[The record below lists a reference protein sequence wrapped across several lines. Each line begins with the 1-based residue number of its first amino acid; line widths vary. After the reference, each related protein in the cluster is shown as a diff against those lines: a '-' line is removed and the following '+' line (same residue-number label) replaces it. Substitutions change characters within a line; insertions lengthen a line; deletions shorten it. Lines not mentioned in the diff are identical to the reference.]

1 MYSRVILKLSGEAL
15 LGQQSTFGIHHG
27 TVRRIA
33 EEIGKVHA
41 RGVEVAV
48 VIGGGN
54 IVRGME
60 ASSHGLDRVAGDYMG
75 MLATVI
81 NALALRDALE
91 RLDIQTRVQS
101 AIAMQQVAEPF
112 IPRRAIRHLEKGRVV
127 ILAAGT
133 GNPFFTTDTTAA
145 LRAAEIGADVL
156 LKATK
161 VDGIYTADPL
171 KDPSATRLHHLS
183 YMEVLNRGLEVM
195 DNTALT
201 LCMDNG
207 TPIVVFDLLA
217 EGSIERVILGEDIGT
232 RVDAHGERLV
242 SDRTRSEDSQA
253 QIQERLDDAAV
264 RMEKSLESLH
274 KELGGIRTGRA
285 TPSLVDRIQVDYYG
299 TADAAAEHRRGH
311 RARGAAAAH
320 PAVRPQLHRRHR
332 EGAAEERARA
342 QPEQRRPGDPH
353 RHPAAH
359 RGAPPRVRQ
368 DGQAAGRGGAHRGA
382 QHPPR
387 RGGPP
392 AQAREGGPRLQG
404 RDRAQ
409 HRRRAAHH
417 RRLHRQG

>member
-1 MYSRVILKLSGEAL
+1 MATGQGTANESAPVYSRVVLKLSGEAL
-15 LGQQSTFGIHHG
+15 LGNQSTYGIHHG

-33 EEIGKVHA
+33 EEIGMVHA
-41 RGVEVAV
+41 RGVEIAV

-60 ASSHGLDRVAGDYMG
+60 ASAHGMDRVAGDYMG

-171 KDPSATRLHHLS
+171 KDPNATRLHHLS

-201 LCMDNG
+201 LCMDNA

-217 EGSIERVILGEDIGT
+217 EGSIERVVLGEDIGT
-232 RVDAHGERLV
+232 RVDA
-242 SDRTRSEDSQA
+242 
-253 QIQERLDDAAV
+253 
-264 RMEKSLESLH
+264 
-274 KELGGIRTGRA
+274 
-285 TPSLVDRIQVDYYG
+285 
-299 TADAAAEHRRGH
+299 
-311 RARGAAAAH
+311 
-320 PAVRPQLHRRHR
+320 
-332 EGAAEERARA
+332 
-342 QPEQRRPGDPH
+342 
-353 RHPAAH
+353 
-359 RGAPPRVRQ
+359 
-368 DGQAAGRGGAHRGA
+368 DGGRG
-382 QHPPR
+382 
-387 RGGPP
+387 
-392 AQAREGGPRLQG
+392 
-404 RDRAQ
+404 
-409 HRRRAAHH
+409 
-417 RRLHRQG
+417 

>member
-1 MYSRVILKLSGEAL
+1 MVLSARGTASGEPEPVYSRVILKLSGEAL
-15 LGQQSTFGIHHG
+15 LGQQSTFGIDHG

-33 EEIGKVHA
+33 EEIGRVHA
-41 RGVEVAV
+41 RRVEIAV

-60 ASSHGLDRVAGDYMG
+60 ASTHGLDRVAGDYMG

-161 VDGIYTADPL
+161 VDGIYTADPV
-171 KDPSATRLHHLS
+171 KDPTATRLHHLS

-207 TPIVVFDLLA
+207 TPIIVFDLLA
-217 EGSIERVILGEDIGT
+217 EGSIERVVLGEDIGT
-232 RVDAHGERLV
+232 RVDKDGER
-242 SDRTRSEDSQA
+242 S
-253 QIQERLDDAAV
+253 
-264 RMEKSLESLH
+264 
-274 KELGGIRTGRA
+274 
-285 TPSLVDRIQVDYYG
+285 
-299 TADAAAEHRRGH
+299 
-311 RARGAAAAH
+311 
-320 PAVRPQLHRRHR
+320 
-332 EGAAEERARA
+332 
-342 QPEQRRPGDPH
+342 
-353 RHPAAH
+353 
-359 RGAPPRVRQ
+359 
-368 DGQAAGRGGAHRGA
+368 
-382 QHPPR
+382 
-387 RGGPP
+387 
-392 AQAREGGPRLQG
+392 
-404 RDRAQ
+404 
-409 HRRRAAHH
+409 
-417 RRLHRQG
+417 

>member
-1 MYSRVILKLSGEAL
+1 VVVSAHGVTGAEPAPVYSRVVLKLSGEAL
-15 LGQQSTFGIHHG
+15 LGQQLAFGIHHG

-33 EEIGKVHA
+33 EEIGKVQA
-41 RGVEVAV
+41 RGVEIAV

-60 ASSHGLDRVAGDYMG
+60 ASTHGLDRVAGDYMG

-91 RLDIQTRVQS
+91 HLDIQTRIQS

-161 VDGIYTADPL
+161 VDGIYTADPV
-171 KDPSATRLHHLS
+171 KNPSATRLRHLS

-207 TPIVVFDLLA
+207 TPIIVFDLLA
-217 EGSIERVILGEDIGT
+217 EGSIERVVLGEDIGT
-232 RVDAHGERLV
+232 RVDAHGER
-242 SDRTRSEDSQA
+242 S
-253 QIQERLDDAAV
+253 
-264 RMEKSLESLH
+264 
-274 KELGGIRTGRA
+274 
-285 TPSLVDRIQVDYYG
+285 
-299 TADAAAEHRRGH
+299 
-311 RARGAAAAH
+311 
-320 PAVRPQLHRRHR
+320 
-332 EGAAEERARA
+332 
-342 QPEQRRPGDPH
+342 
-353 RHPAAH
+353 
-359 RGAPPRVRQ
+359 
-368 DGQAAGRGGAHRGA
+368 
-382 QHPPR
+382 
-387 RGGPP
+387 
-392 AQAREGGPRLQG
+392 
-404 RDRAQ
+404 
-409 HRRRAAHH
+409 
-417 RRLHRQG
+417 